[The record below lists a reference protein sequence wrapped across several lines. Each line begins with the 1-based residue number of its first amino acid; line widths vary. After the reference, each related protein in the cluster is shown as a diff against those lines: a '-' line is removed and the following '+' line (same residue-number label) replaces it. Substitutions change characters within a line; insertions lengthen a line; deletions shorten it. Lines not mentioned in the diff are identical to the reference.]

1 MVETKGN
8 NVLPYPCISEYN
20 CFRFHFI
27 VLGRIYLKKQPL
39 PLRLMKFV
47 IITVNQKR
55 LNLDEEVCDWEI
67 NVIIFLRIYY

>member
-1 MVETKGN
+1 MSSLSV
-8 NVLPYPCISEYN
+8 YI
-20 CFRFHFI
+20 
-27 VLGRIYLKKQPL
+27 RIQLFQIPLYRAWKDLFKKQPL

>member
-1 MVETKGN
+1 
-8 NVLPYPCISEYN
+8 
-20 CFRFHFI
+20 
-27 VLGRIYLKKQPL
+27 
-39 PLRLMKFV
+39 MKFV